1 MRFKYHERQEYAGFY
16 AHAAFFYVGKQIQR
30 RNPEVLVP
38 VPLHPARQ
46 RKRGYNQADE
56 VLEMSNALE
65 LPKHP
70 SLMRPADYTKIE
82 ELNCLFDGKL
92 HELKRSIQPD
102 YEYC

>member
-1 MRFKYHERQEYAGFY
+1 MGLILCKLEVPY
-16 AHAAFFYVGKQIQR
+16 R
-30 RNPEVLVP
+30 RNHYYFCSEFVS
-38 VPLHPARQ
+38 
-46 RKRGYNQADE
+46 E